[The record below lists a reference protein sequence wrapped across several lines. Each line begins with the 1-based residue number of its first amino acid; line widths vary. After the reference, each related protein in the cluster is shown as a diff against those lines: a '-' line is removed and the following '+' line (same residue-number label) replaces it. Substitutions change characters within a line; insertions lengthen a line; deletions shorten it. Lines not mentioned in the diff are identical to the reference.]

1 MPITCPRC
9 SQKINDNEKFCR
21 VCYLKKNSKMYIHL
35 EGRIQERERIKLLKK
50 ELVSFNK
57 TLDNSISICKK
68 NNFSSSIRKKIDQI
82 VSQKIE
88 YVNKI
93 SVLKNDLESKEL
105 TNLFYQK
112 CQEFQSNRQN
122 FQNRYAVW
130 LQNKKKRIVKGI
142 IITLILS
149 LCAAGAGVFVL
160 NYVGIIDVNA
170 TVAQYKAE
178 RELKQEKKLEAKK
191 NKEIT
196 EKLKQEKK
204 LEEKKLKEAA
214 DNNLKKVKEHVS
226 SVTVYDYKLGDIG
239 PAGGIIFYD
248 KGNYSNGWRYLEC
261 AQKNAGNGNWCSNPQ
276 SMPEQKSGLGDG
288 EFNSYYIYAEL
299 GKLTA
304 AYKALSYS
312 VNGYSDWY
320 LGSAQ
325 EYKELVNYCK
335 SRKMK
340 KRLKKAG
347 FDAINGGLLSN
358 VVFWTSEYSGS
369 GKVYIVYGVKGL
381 TGQVLEGKYDAGAY
395 MVRPIRKF

>member
-1 MPITCPRC
+1 MPVTCPRC

-21 VCYLKKNSKMYIHL
+21 TCYLKKNSKMYVYL
-35 EGRIQERERIKLLKK
+35 EGRIQERERIKLMKK

-57 TLDNSISICKK
+57 TLDSSINICKK
-68 NNFSSSIRKKIDQI
+68 NNFSSKIRY
-82 VSQKIE
+82 KIE
-88 YVNKI
+88 NIVNQKDTWKCNI
-93 SVLKNDLESKEL
+93 SALKNDLDAKEL
-105 TNLFYQK
+105 MNMFYQK
-112 CQEFQSNRQN
+112 CQEFDANRQD
-122 FQNRYAVW
+122 FQYRYNIW

-142 IITLILS
+142 IAAVIVS
-149 LCAAGAGVFVL
+149 LCAAGAGVFGL
-160 NYVGIIDVNA
+160 NYFGVIDVKA
-170 TVAQYKAE
+170 SIAQFKAE
-178 RELKQEKKLEAKK
+178 RELNHEKKLVAKK
-191 NKEIT
+191 NKE
-196 EKLKQEKK
+196 
-204 LEEKKLKEAA
+204 EEKKIAAAA
-214 DNNLKKVKEHVS
+214 DTKLENVKAHVS

-248 KGNYSNGWRYLEC
+248 KGKYSNGWRYLEC
-261 AQKNAGNGNWCSNPQ
+261 AQKNAGNGNWCSNPL

-299 GKLTA
+299 GNLTA

-335 SRKMK
+335 SGKMK

-381 TGQVLEGKYDAGAY
+381 TGQVLEGKYDAGTY

>member
-1 MPITCPRC
+1 
-9 SQKINDNEKFCR
+9 
-21 VCYLKKNSKMYIHL
+21 
-35 EGRIQERERIKLLKK
+35 
-50 ELVSFNK
+50 
-57 TLDNSISICKK
+57 
-68 NNFSSSIRKKIDQI
+68 
-82 VSQKIE
+82 
-88 YVNKI
+88 
-93 SVLKNDLESKEL
+93 
-105 TNLFYQK
+105 
-112 CQEFQSNRQN
+112 
-122 FQNRYAVW
+122 
-130 LQNKKKRIVKGI
+130 
-142 IITLILS
+142 
-149 LCAAGAGVFVL
+149 
-160 NYVGIIDVNA
+160 
-170 TVAQYKAE
+170 
-178 RELKQEKKLEAKK
+178 
-191 NKEIT
+191 
-196 EKLKQEKK
+196 
-204 LEEKKLKEAA
+204 
-214 DNNLKKVKEHVS
+214 
-226 SVTVYDYKLGDIG
+226 
-239 PAGGIIFYD
+239 
-248 KGNYSNGWRYLEC
+248 
-261 AQKNAGNGNWCSNPQ
+261 
-276 SMPEQKSGLGDG
+276 MPEQKSGLGDG

>member
-130 LQNKKKRIVKGI
+130 LQNKKKRIVKGV

-170 TVAQYKAE
+170 TVAQYKA
-178 RELKQEKKLEAKK
+178 RA
-191 NKEIT
+191 
-196 EKLKQEKK
+196 
-204 LEEKKLKEAA
+204 
-214 DNNLKKVKEHVS
+214 
-226 SVTVYDYKLGDIG
+226 
-239 PAGGIIFYD
+239 
-248 KGNYSNGWRYLEC
+248 
-261 AQKNAGNGNWCSNPQ
+261 NA
-276 SMPEQKSGLGDG
+276 
-288 EFNSYYIYAEL
+288 F
-299 GKLTA
+299 
-304 AYKALSYS
+304 
-312 VNGYSDWY
+312 
-320 LGSAQ
+320 
-325 EYKELVNYCK
+325 
-335 SRKMK
+335 
-340 KRLKKAG
+340 
-347 FDAINGGLLSN
+347 
-358 VVFWTSEYSGS
+358 
-369 GKVYIVYGVKGL
+369 
-381 TGQVLEGKYDAGAY
+381 
-395 MVRPIRKF
+395 